1 MFFKVVAAEEE
12 DVRVL
17 NYAPGPLMTD
27 MTDTLVDSEDEGVR
41 NWAKSESGRSL
52 SRFHKMKT

>member
-17 NYAPGPLMTD
+17 SYSPGPLVTD

-41 NWAKSESGRSL
+41 KWAKSEWIEVIENV
-52 SRFHKMKT
+52 ME